1 MKTCSVSMGKFIS
14 PTSPIIGNSLK
25 CFQYRRGLRIPVTLV
40 LEPQVKYR
48 TDIVVVP
55 SLAIAI
61 SNGDSVSIN
70 INYFSYET
78 IILYHVFCQG
88 HALFQWLN
96 LYLLLLQLLE
106 TAWDVFN
113 IGMLH
118 KLLSWRINSLK
129 CIQYRRGLR
138 DSPVVCGT

>member
-1 MKTCSVSMGKFIS
+1 MGKFIS

-48 TDIVVVP
+48 TDTVVVP

-106 TAWDVFN
+106 TA
-113 IGMLH
+113 
-118 KLLSWRINSLK
+118 
-129 CIQYRRGLR
+129 
-138 DSPVVCGT
+138 